1 MKKSGIRPL
10 CQFMIAV
17 FLFLIMLNGCGVRE
31 LSEDFDKDE
40 IKKQVEVVIELIN
53 NRDSQG
59 LLEMCNVQM
68 KEALT
73 EDVLGKVYEAIG
85 EGGEYEEIKDVRIA
99 GMTDKNSKE
108 ELAVVIA
115 RAKYEIKTFTFTI
128 TFTKQMKLAGLYFK

>member
-1 MKKSGIRPL
+1 MEKSGIRPL

-59 LLEMCNVQM
+59 LPRNV
-68 KEALT
+68 
-73 EDVLGKVYEAIG
+73 
-85 EGGEYEEIKDVRIA
+85 
-99 GMTDKNSKE
+99 
-108 ELAVVIA
+108 
-115 RAKYEIKTFTFTI
+115 
-128 TFTKQMKLAGLYFK
+128 